1 MALHGQV
8 HTGVVG
14 NDRWRGL
21 DCGRGAMVLG
31 RSVVM
36 GVCDRGAKANWR
48 DRGIVDKSSCLMVL
62 RG

>member
-1 MALHGQV
+1 MERSGYC
-8 HTGVVG
+8 
-14 NDRWRGL
+14 NRD
-21 DCGRGAMVLG
+21 AMVLG

-62 RG
+62 SG